1 MVPHGPESLRL
12 SWSVL
17 KVLCCGNPELEQ
29 AVYLISSH
37 PSLKFYAPSPKQ
49 KGVISSVLDILF
61 LGSGLVFFTYSAG
74 ILVPSDILHAW
85 FTPLLLI
92 LHILLLTHAF
102 LHPAC
107 ESISPVTTRICIYC
121 YYLYILTWL
130 HYKMLF
136 VVLQC
141 YNMVLWLCWLCYFK
155 GRQWQT
161 DRPSI

>member
-1 MVPHGPESLRL
+1 MVLSRWGWVGQSSKCFVVGTQNWSRLCTSSLLTHPWSFMPHPPNKRGWSHLSLTFYF
-12 SWSVL
+12 WDQVL
-17 KVLCCGNPELEQ
+17 
-29 AVYLISSH
+29 
-37 PSLKFYAPSPKQ
+37 F
-49 KGVISSVLDILF
+49 
-61 LGSGLVFFTYSAG
+61 FFTYSAG